1 MSNDQSQNLLAPYR
15 AQIDAIDDQL
25 IALLAQRF
33 DIVRAVAGIK
43 SQNDLSL
50 VQSNRVNEVVHRNRI
65 SAAAVN
71 VPADMVEDVFRR
83 IIDEAHEVERHIIE
97 SNAA

>member
-71 VPADMVEDVFRR
+71 VPGDMVEDVFRR

-97 SNAA
+97 STAA